1 MKPIAKRVADIPPYL
16 FAGIEQKIAAAKAAG
31 ADVISLGIGDPDLPT
46 PDLIVDEL
54 IRTARLPENHQY
66 PSSQGL
72 LSFRQAVAEY
82 YSRRFQISDL
92 DPVQEVCCLIGSKEG
107 IANINYC
114 FVDPG
119 DVNLVPDPGY
129 PVYSTAT
136 RLAGGECYFMPL
148 LAENGFLPDLDAIPE
163 QVAAKAK
170 LLWLNYPNNP
180 TGAVADLSFFEKAVA
195 FARKYDLLLCHDS
208 AYTEMTY
215 DGYKAPSILQIPGAK
230 EVAVEFGSC
239 SKPFNMTGW
248 RVGFL
253 VGNATAV
260 QALATYKSNV
270 DSGVFQAIQYAGIA
284 GFAATEDIVAAS
296 CRRYA
301 ARRDILVGGLNR
313 MGWSLPYPKA
323 TFYVWAPVPNGYTS
337 GSFAEYMLD
346 AAQVVLTPGSGY
358 GPTGEGYFRATLT
371 QEENRMTEAVQ
382 RMQAALGHVTF

>member
-1 MKPIAKRVADIPPYL
+1 
-16 FAGIEQKIAAAKAAG
+16 
-31 ADVISLGIGDPDLPT
+31 
-46 PDLIVDEL
+46 
-54 IRTARLPENHQY
+54 
-66 PSSQGL
+66 
-72 LSFRQAVAEY
+72 
-82 YSRRFQISDL
+82 
-92 DPVQEVCCLIGSKEG
+92 
-107 IANINYC
+107 
-114 FVDPG
+114 
-119 DVNLVPDPGY
+119 
-129 PVYSTAT
+129 
-136 RLAGGECYFMPL
+136 
-148 LAENGFLPDLDAIPE
+148 
-163 QVAAKAK
+163 
-170 LLWLNYPNNP
+170 
-180 TGAVADLSFFEKAVA
+180 
-195 FARKYDLLLCHDS
+195 
-208 AYTEMTY
+208 
-215 DGYKAPSILQIPGAK
+215 
-230 EVAVEFGSC
+230 
-239 SKPFNMTGW
+239 MTGW